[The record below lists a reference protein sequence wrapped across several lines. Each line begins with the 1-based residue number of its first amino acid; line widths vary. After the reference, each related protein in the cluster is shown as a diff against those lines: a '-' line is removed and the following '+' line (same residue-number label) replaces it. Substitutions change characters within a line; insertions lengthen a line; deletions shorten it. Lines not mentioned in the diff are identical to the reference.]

1 MTDKSR
7 YFQCV
12 ECFKY
17 FTAAEWDEETENTL
31 GRDIVPIELKETG
44 LEYVCPECGTGQD
57 GDDITEWEGTTMAA
71 RKEKSRADDSE
82 KRLYFLEIENEI
94 LKNNIKVL
102 VETQKESESLIQQ
115 KDREIYIS
123 RNQLRHY

>member
-1 MTDKSR
+1 
-7 YFQCV
+7 
-12 ECFKY
+12 
-17 FTAAEWDEETENTL
+17 
-31 GRDIVPIELKETG
+31 
-44 LEYVCPECGTGQD
+44 
-57 GDDITEWEGTTMAA
+57 MAA

-115 KDREIYIS
+115 KDREIYHLKKSIEALLMHRGMDQVHNEPDLTRVQPEHERSYYSLKEQKNIS
-123 RNQLRHY
+123 DSVERERG